1 MRERAQICAA
11 EGESRNSQAKGSD
24 SDVTLEN
31 IYVPKKSIF
40 QVKGQRQTGISYADI
55 PICLFFVRVTMGKD
69 IMNKWNKF
77 KEDQIWS

>member
-1 MRERAQICAA
+1 MRERAQYCAA

-31 IYVPKKSIF
+31 IYVPTKSIF

-55 PICLFFVRVTMGKD
+55 PICLFFVYPEIPLKSFPRYMKTPRC
-69 IMNKWNKF
+69 
-77 KEDQIWS
+77 E